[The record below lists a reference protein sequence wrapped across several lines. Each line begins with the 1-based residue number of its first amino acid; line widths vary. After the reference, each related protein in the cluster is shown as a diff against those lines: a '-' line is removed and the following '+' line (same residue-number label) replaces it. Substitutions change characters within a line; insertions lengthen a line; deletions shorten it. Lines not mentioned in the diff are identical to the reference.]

1 MILLS
6 LSPACCDSRFSA
18 PHPVHRTILVFVG
31 LSVFVRCVLV
41 GSGPRSTA
49 AAEPGASGLW
59 AVKHC
64 VCLLKSIHSHPSMRY
79 KPFLYLLSVH
89 TLPSASRSWYCTYCV
104 PEKRLKRSWGD
115 NPGSGQ
121 CLSGGGAA
129 WLPGLPRLVPNS
141 ELPGPC
147 LLSPLLLPPSPLSE
161 GERRQFRLSEPPHL
175 KLFSY
180 SFIQLLINRCLR
192 TSVLCQRSWECG
204 RPVTQQHSLLQAP
217 LALHA
222 SPSPGY
228 KGSL

>member
-6 LSPACCDSRFSA
+6 LSPECCDSRFSA

-64 VCLLKSIHSHPSMRY
+64 VCLLESIHSHPSMRY

-104 PEKRLKRSWGD
+104 PEKRLKRSWGIILD
-115 NPGSGQ
+115 QASASLEEVLLGSLA
-121 CLSGGGAA
+121 CLDWSQTLSCQGPVSC
-129 WLPGLPRLVPNS
+129 LPSSSLH
-141 ELPGPC
+141 
-147 LLSPLLLPPSPLSE
+147 LLSQKEKGGSSVFPNLLTLS
-161 GERRQFRLSEPPHL
+161 
-175 KLFSY
+175 
-180 SFIQLLINRCLR
+180 
-192 TSVLCQRSWECG
+192 
-204 RPVTQQHSLLQAP
+204 
-217 LALHA
+217 
-222 SPSPGY
+222 
-228 KGSL
+228 